1 MKKVFKKFII
11 CIFCLFSFF
20 NNQNLVYGA
29 TTEGNKM
36 ADLGASLACG
46 EDRIYAQ
53 WSSTRIYNNIT
64 SNYINARD
72 KYIVNAPND
81 DGSYASCDVSV
92 ATIVKASG
100 VDPNFVAFLVP
111 EQWRYLKGEGSK
123 KWKYIGNYYKGN
135 NTDMLEPGDVMVVNP
150 DANNSG
156 NDYMHI
162 WMYLGNSAVRKYW
175 PNSNAD
181 SIEGGYNSYE
191 NGSYYPTLFNAKE
204 NAHGDPRPYAIFRF
218 NGTDAVK
225 YIVQW
230 ANIAATQNIEFE
242 PADPCDVISGELSTY
257 ISNLFLYICIGG
269 IILVIILSSI
279 SLIKVVA
286 GHDSEGLYNFFQSLK
301 ARIICL
307 IVLLILPVIIP
318 YLLNIINEVAPII
331 GFDSNNPLCK

>member
-1 MKKVFKKFII
+1 MKKNFKKFII

-92 ATIVKASG
+92 ATIVRASG
-100 VDPNFVAFLVP
+100 VDPNFEAFLVP
-111 EQWRYLKGEGSK
+111 NQLRYLSSNEDWERMGT
-123 KWKYIGNYYKGN
+123 YYKGN
-135 NTDMLEPGDVMVVNP
+135 STGALRPGDVMIVDP
-150 DANNSG
+150 DNNNSG

-162 WMYLGNSAVRKYW
+162 WMYLGNEAVRKYY

-181 SIEGGYNSYE
+181 SVEGGFNSYE
-191 NGSYYPTLFNAKE
+191 NGSYYPTLFNAEE
-204 NAHGDPRPYAIFRF
+204 NPYGDSRTYVIFRF
-218 NGTDAVK
+218 NGT
-225 YIVQW
+225 
-230 ANIAATQNIEFE
+230 
-242 PADPCDVISGELSTY
+242 
-257 ISNLFLYICIGG
+257 
-269 IILVIILSSI
+269 
-279 SLIKVVA
+279 
-286 GHDSEGLYNFFQSLK
+286 
-301 ARIICL
+301 
-307 IVLLILPVIIP
+307 
-318 YLLNIINEVAPII
+318 
-331 GFDSNNPLCK
+331 